1 MPGHPI
7 NQGETPLIHIAI
19 FASGTGSNAQNII
32 NYFKASS
39 FIKVNLIVSNNPFA
53 YVLKIADAENIPSL
67 LIKRDAFFNDD
78 GYLSELQKNNITFIV
93 LAGFLWKIP
102 LLIIEAYPNK
112 IINIHPALLPKYG
125 GKNMYGDKV
134 HEAVI
139 ASGDKDSGITI
150 HYVDEE
156 YDNGDI
162 IFQKKCAIDENETA
176 ETLVKKI
183 HLLEHENY
191 PRIIEEAIKEQFRMK
206 FDHNF

>member
-1 MPGHPI
+1 MPDHAI
-7 NQGETPLIHIAI
+7 NQEETPLVHIAI

-32 NYFKASS
+32 NYFKASR
-39 FIKVNLIVSNNPFA
+39 FIKVKLIVSNNPFA
-53 YVLKIADAENIPSL
+53 YVLKIAAAENITSL
-67 LIKRDAFFNDD
+67 LLKKDNFFNGDL
-78 GYLSELQKNNITFIV
+78 YLHDLHKNNIAFIV

-102 LLIIEAYPNK
+102 PLIIDAYPNK
-112 IINIHPALLPKYG
+112 IINIHPALLPKHG

-139 ASGDKDSGITI
+139 AAGEKESGITI

-162 IFQKKCAIDENETA
+162 IFQKKCTIDDNETP

-183 HLLEHENY
+183 HILEHENY
-191 PRIIEEAIKEQFRMK
+191 PRIIEEVIKEQL
-206 FDHNF
+206 